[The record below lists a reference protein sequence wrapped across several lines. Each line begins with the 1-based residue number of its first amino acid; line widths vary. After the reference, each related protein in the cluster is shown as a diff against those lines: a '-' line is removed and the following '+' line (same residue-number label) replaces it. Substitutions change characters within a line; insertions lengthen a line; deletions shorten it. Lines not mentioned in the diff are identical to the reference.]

1 MTATCHRPR
10 CAPRG
15 LQSIR
20 GTRTR
25 ARSRK
30 TRGIATIEF
39 GILLPI
45 FIFLTLPVIDFARA
59 IQANLILT
67 NLTREGASLASRSSQ
82 LPQTIMDSLAQTTP
96 PLDMPQR
103 GTIYITKVMG
113 NAENCSKSGTNCSV
127 RNIVLEQYRWTDGW
141 GIGGGAPASKV
152 YGCGSYSGA
161 DGACRNLPS
170 AGTSSP
176 TADTMTGKLT
186 DGQVIYV
193 VEGWYRFNMFF
204 QGLTMGVLQMPT
216 LGPNLYSATI
226 F

>member
-1 MTATCHRPR
+1 MTTRLHRQPQQ
-10 CAPRG
+10 P
-15 LQSIR
+15 
-20 GTRTR
+20 R
-25 ARSRK
+25 ARRPLRQTRRGK
-30 TRGIATIEF
+30 MRGIAAIEF

-96 PLDMPQR
+96 PLNMAQR

-113 NAENCSKSGTNCSV
+113 NAENCNKSGTNCTV

-141 GIGGGAPASKV
+141 GIGGGAPGSKV
-152 YGCGSYSGA
+152 YGCGSYNSS
-161 DGACRNLPS
+161 DGSCKNLPS
-170 AGTSSP
+170 AGTGSP
-176 TADTMTGKLT
+176 TANAMTGKLT

-193 VEGWYRFNMFF
+193 VESWYRFNMFF

-216 LGPNLYSATI
+216 LGPNLYSSTT